1 MTMRMVL
8 YGRVPSKKNSK
19 RRIQRGSHIFM
30 VPSQAHEDWHREQ
43 MALLG
48 GGYSGRKPIEEVD
61 HITLTFFAA
70 DRRAGDLSNKA
81 ESVMDLLVDA
91 GILKDDN
98 WFVVPKLVLNMG
110 GVDKAQP
117 RVEVMLELKDDGVE
131 KSSDVHVSSLHKATA
146 R

>member
-1 MTMRMVL
+1 MRMVL

-19 RRIQRGSHIFM
+19 RLVMRGTKRFLI
-30 VPSQAHEDWHREQ
+30 PSQAHEDWHGEQ

-48 GGYSGRKPIEEVD
+48 DGYSGRKPIEVVD
-61 HITLTFFAA
+61 HITLTFYPG
-70 DRRAGDLSNKA
+70 DKRAGDLSNKA

-117 RVEVMLELKDDGVE
+117 RVEVVLELKDDGVE